1 MSEIT
6 PTRSAVLELDEERR
20 AMREG
25 YRFLDEKRM
34 LLASEIL
41 AELKRY
47 EFAARVFHDR
57 LREAAAALR
66 AAVARHGL
74 DGVQVYPPIPID
86 ADTLQ
91 RASRQLLGVPLLDAT
106 WLAGSGSVRTAEQA
120 SPEGER
126 CRELFALLVREAAP
140 LAALAG
146 NLERLRLDYR
156 RTERRAR
163 ALEEV
168 LMPEMDA
175 LIADLESRLEEME
188 QEEAIRV
195 HRN

>member
-74 DGVQVYPPIPID
+74 DGVQVYPPIPIG

-156 RTERRAR
+156 RTERRAC

>member
-25 YRFLDEKRM
+25 YRFLDEKRL
-34 LLASEIL
+34 LLASEML

-47 EFAARVFHDR
+47 EFAARVFNDR
-57 LREAAAALR
+57 LREAGAALR

-74 DGVQVYPPIPID
+74 DGLQVYPPASLGAD
-86 ADTLQ
+86 ALQ
-91 RASRQLLGVPLLDAT
+91 RVGRQLLGVPLVSASWAAPGAAMT
-106 WLAGSGSVRTAEQA
+106 PAGWA

-126 CRELFALLVREAAP
+126 SRELFALLLREAAP
-140 LAALAG
+140 LAAHAG
-146 NLERLRLDYR
+146 NLERLRVEYR

-175 LIADLESRLEEME
+175 VIADLESRLEEME

-195 HRN
+195 RR

>member
-25 YRFLDEKRM
+25 YRFLDEKRL
-34 LLASEIL
+34 LLASEML
-41 AELKRY
+41 AELRRY
-47 EFAARVFHDR
+47 EFAARVFQDR

-74 DGVQVYPPIPID
+74 DGVQVYPPATFGAD
-86 ADTLQ
+86 ALQ
-91 RASRQLLGVPLLDAT
+91 RVSRQLLGVPLLNAT
-106 WLAGSGSVRTAEQA
+106 WEAKAGTVTPVAWA

-126 CRELFALLVREAAP
+126 SRELFALLLREAVP
-140 LAALAG
+140 LAAYAG
-146 NLERLRLDYR
+146 NLERLRLEYR

-195 HRN
+195 RR

>member
-25 YRFLDEKRM
+25 YRFLDEKRL
-34 LLASEIL
+34 LLASEML

-47 EFAARVFHDR
+47 EFAARVFNDR

-74 DGVQVYPPIPID
+74 DGVQVYPPVPMG
-86 ADTLQ
+86 AGALQ
-91 RASRQLLGVPLLDAT
+91 RVSRQLLGVPLLDAT
-106 WLAGSGSVRTAEQA
+106 WQAGSASVRFAEYA
-120 SPEGER
+120 SPEGEH
-126 CRELFALLVREAAP
+126 CRELFALLLREAAP

-146 NLERLRLDYR
+146 NLGRLRLEYR

-195 HRN
+195 RR

>member
-1 MSEIT
+1 MTDVT

-25 YRFLDEKRM
+25 YRFLDEKR
-34 LLASEIL
+34 LVLASEIL

-57 LREAAAALR
+57 LREASTTLR
-66 AAVARHGL
+66 TAVARHGL
-74 DGVQVYPPIPID
+74 DGLQVYAP
-86 ADTLQ
+86 
-91 RASRQLLGVPLLDAT
+91 ASFGTEALRQVPRQLLGVPLLDAT
-106 WLAGSGSVRTAEQA
+106 WVSTATELAPTAWA

-126 CRELFALLVREAAP
+126 TRELFALLLREAVP
-140 LAALAG
+140 LAAHAG
-146 NLERLRLDYR
+146 NLERLRAEYR

-168 LMPEMDA
+168 LMPEMDT
-175 LIADLESRLEEME
+175 LIADLESRLDEME

-195 HRN
+195 HRR

>member
-25 YRFLDEKRM
+25 YRFLDEKRL
-34 LLASEIL
+34 LLASEML

-47 EFAARVFHDR
+47 EFAARVFNDR
-57 LREAAAALR
+57 LREAGAALR

-74 DGVQVYPPIPID
+74 DGVQVYPPASFGAD
-86 ADTLQ
+86 ALQ
-91 RASRQLLGVPLLDAT
+91 RVARQLLGVPLVSASWAAPAAAMT
-106 WLAGSGSVRTAEQA
+106 PAGWA

-126 CRELFALLVREAAP
+126 SRELFALLLREAAP
-140 LAALAG
+140 LAAHAG
-146 NLERLRLDYR
+146 NLERLRIEYR

-175 LIADLESRLEEME
+175 VISDLESRLEEME

-195 HRN
+195 RR